1 MVGTSMGWILLV
13 FIFYNMWGEMSRGF
27 EDFVG
32 EIGRLKL
39 IGSVRGYSVNTRY
52 VKQKPLGNESEGLD
66 CFYWGLL

>member
-1 MVGTSMGWILLV
+1 
-13 FIFYNMWGEMSRGF
+13 MSRGF
-27 EDFVG
+27 GDFVG